1 MPDPDVVDLPDEEA
15 VRHFRGKRD
24 RQDWD
29 WSFDWRDVSAEEH
42 LAQFT
47 FAKAARLDVLQA
59 VRAEVDRAIA
69 EGRTLRQFT
78 RDLAPRLQKLGW
90 WGEKEMVDP
99 RTGET
104 RLVEIGP
111 RRLATIFDTNIRMA
125 HARGRWER
133 IEALQERMPYLRYVA
148 TLDARTRP
156 DHRRWHGTV
165 LRVDDEW
172 WRSHYPPNGWRCRC
186 AVQQLSEDDLE
197 RRGWT
202 PTGRP
207 PSRDREWVNRRTGE
221 VSRVPV
227 GIDPGFERNAGS
239 YAPARDAGRFLA
251 GKIAAAPQP
260 VKDAAAKTLLDDP
273 VAYGVAGNAVRKD
286 IGIDAATDPRRFRQ
300 AVLERL
306 RRERGAGQAVAAVEP
321 ATGDAAAKAAAEMVA
336 EASRRLPRSWIEAAN
351 RAPGGPVKARR
362 VGGRGGGSYGYLG
375 HRVTLHGKAAGPD
388 VALHE
393 YVHHLQATLPGFQR
407 LFRAEHLR
415 RTTKD
420 GKRERV
426 VNLERGRGRGR
437 KDGYADEL
445 LYMGLDYGGRTQS
458 SYAPEQY
465 DMPDGDAQEVA
476 TVAYQVLL
484 HSYHGAERLGDL
496 ARLDPGMLDLALGVL
511 FRFDP

>member
-15 VRHFRGKRD
+15 VRHFRAKRD

-42 LAQFT
+42 LTQWT

-99 RTGET
+99 RTGEA

-133 IEALQERMPYLRYVA
+133 IEALKERMPYLRYVA

-221 VSRVPV
+221 VSRVPA

-239 YAPARDAGRFLA
+239 YAPVPAAQAFLD
-251 GKIAAAPQP
+251 GKIAGAPGPIQ
-260 VKDAAAKTLLDDP
+260 D
-273 VAYGVAGNAVRKD
+273 
-286 IGIDAATDPRRFRQ
+286 
-300 AVLERL
+300 
-306 RRERGAGQAVAAVEP
+306 
-321 ATGDAAAKAAAEMVA
+321 AAKAALLDDRIAVASAGRAFRKGVPPAELRA
-336 EASRRLPRSWIEAAN
+336 EYAARLKQEFGAGSATAPVQTASATANDLAAAELVRQASRMFPARLVQE
-351 RAPGGPVKARR
+351 
-362 VGGRGGGSYGYLG
+362 
-375 HRVTLHGKAAGPD
+375 AGPLFVEATPKGSKFRGD
-388 VALHE
+388 YTVLTAVARVDPDKIDNAIHE
-393 YVHHLQATLPGFQR
+393 YVHHLQARVPGFQTI
-407 LFRAEHLR
+407 FRAEHIR
-415 RTTKD
+415 RTTLPNGERKPIVTSSKYGAPVRD
-420 GKRERV
+420 GGYIDAYFGAHYQAGATKGSDAGLPDAEG
-426 VNLERGRGRGR
+426 LEVPTRGYQILFHSV
-437 KDGYADEL
+437 DGEEMLGEL
-445 LYMGLDYGGRTQS
+445 AND
-458 SYAPEQY
+458 
-465 DMPDGDAQEVA
+465 
-476 TVAYQVLL
+476 
-484 HSYHGAERLGDL
+484 
-496 ARLDPGMLDLALGVL
+496 DPGLLDLLLGGL
-511 FRFDP
+511 FRYP

>member
-42 LAQFT
+42 LTQFT

-69 EGRTLRQFT
+69 EGRTLRQFA

-133 IEALQERMPYLRYVA
+133 IEALRERMPYLRYVA

-165 LRVDDEW
+165 LRVDDAW

-197 RRGWT
+197 RRGWA
-202 PTGRP
+202 PTARP

-221 VSRVPV
+221 VSRVPA
-227 GIDPGFERNAGS
+227 GIDPGFERSAGS

-251 GKIAAAPQP
+251 GKIASAPQP
-260 VKDAAAKTLLDDP
+260 IKDAAAKTLLDDP

-286 IGIDAATDPRRFRQ
+286 IGIDAATDPRRFRE
-300 AVLERL
+300 AVLVERL
-306 RRERGAGQAVAAVEP
+306 RQERGAGTAPPRVQTALDPSKGDLRAADLVRAAVRFLP
-321 ATGDAAAKAAAEMVA
+321 ASWHRKTPPVVVE
-336 EASRRLPRSWIEAAN
+336 ELPA
-351 RAPGGPVKARR
+351 G
-362 VGGRGGGSYGYLG
+362 
-375 HRVTLHGKAAGPD
+375 GPD
-388 VALHE
+388 VAGLYSPSASRISIAPGYGLATAVHE

-407 LFRAEHLR
+407 IFEREHIR
-415 RTTKD
+415 RTTNPD
-420 GKRERV
+420 GTRHQPVASKYAGYTTRP
-426 VNLERGRGRGR
+426 
-437 KDGYADEL
+437 DGYVDDYFGAVSGKEAAEVPTRGFEILFAD
-445 LYMGLDYGGRTQS
+445 LYGREMLDEMAKR
-458 SYAPEQY
+458 
-465 DMPDGDAQEVA
+465 
-476 TVAYQVLL
+476 
-484 HSYHGAERLGDL
+484 
-496 ARLDPGMLDLALGVL
+496 DPGMLDLLLGVL
-511 FRFDP
+511 FRYDP